1 MALNVE
7 SIEKRFQ
14 AKVPAP
20 EHGIE
25 PVLKDEAAMDR
36 GRLTDQPGRKWPF
49 SSSKR
54 RLESAPIMEDPHGG
68 YQGGRQGGHQAGEE
82 GARRG
87 LGRGIAR
94 VIQGRIAVRG
104 AARVST
110 SPVERA
116 RYAGWSAAWYGRWNP
131 RNPTRTRSAVRLR
144 GSPVESLRLKQHADG
159 HELANTLGR

>member
-1 MALNVE
+1 MAILVIQTA
-7 SIEKRFQ
+7 SRIG
-14 AKVPAP
+14 A
-20 EHGIE
+20 H
-25 PVLKDEAAMDR
+25 
-36 GRLTDQPGRKWPF
+36 
-49 SSSKR
+49 
-54 RLESAPIMEDPHGG
+54 HGG
-68 YQGGRQGGHQAGEE
+68 PPRWISGWTAGWTS
-82 GARRG
+82 GWRRRG
-87 LGRGIAR
+87 SAWTWSGIAR

-144 GSPVESLRLKQHADG
+144 GSPVESRRLKQHADG